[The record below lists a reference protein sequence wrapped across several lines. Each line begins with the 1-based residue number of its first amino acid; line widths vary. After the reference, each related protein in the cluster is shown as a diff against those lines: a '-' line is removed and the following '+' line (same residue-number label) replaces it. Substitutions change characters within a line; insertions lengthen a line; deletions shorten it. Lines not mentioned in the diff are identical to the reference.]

1 MSSSPV
7 NSFPLSE
14 RKIAVILLA
23 AGRGTRMGGD
33 TPKLIL
39 PMKDGRP
46 LLAHALE
53 NALSLRPFELVVV
66 TRPDLM
72 ELVQSA
78 KFKAQRPEGAVR
90 FVANPRF
97 HEGMGTSLA
106 VGVGALSPEVEAC
119 LVMLGDEPF
128 VPPQIVERLAQAFL
142 AERRSITIPVYGEQP
157 GPPTLFARDLF
168 PELAVLEGDT
178 GGRQLLARFPDNVAR
193 VRFHEQERPKDIDT
207 PEDYL
212 DLR

>member
-23 AGRGTRMGGD
+23 AGRGARMGGD
-33 TPKLIL
+33 TPKLLL

-53 NALSLRPFELVVV
+53 NALSLEPFELVVV
-66 TRPDLM
+66 TRPDMLD
-72 ELVQSA
+72 LVQSSR
-78 KFKAQRPEGAVR
+78 FKVQGREDVVR
-90 FVANPRF
+90 VVANPRYY
-97 HEGMGTSLA
+97 EGMGTSLA

-119 LVMLGDEPF
+119 LVMLGDEPY
-128 VPPQIVERLAQAFL
+128 VSPAIVERLAQAFL
-142 AERRSITIPVYGEQP
+142 AEGRSITIPLYGDQP

-168 PELAVLEGDT
+168 PELALLEGDT
-178 GGRQLLARFPDNVAR
+178 GGRQLLARFPDKVAR
-193 VRFHEQERPKDIDT
+193 VRFPEQERPKDIDT